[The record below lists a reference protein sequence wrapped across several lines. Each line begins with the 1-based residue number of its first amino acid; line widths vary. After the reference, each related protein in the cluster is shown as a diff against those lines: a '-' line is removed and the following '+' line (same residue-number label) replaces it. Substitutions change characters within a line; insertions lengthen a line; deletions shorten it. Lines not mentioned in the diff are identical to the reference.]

1 MNHNGQFLPHTNQ
14 VPQPPQHFGQ
24 HNHGLVQ
31 YRGQH
36 YPNQHAGYIA
46 GAGGGY
52 HMASMGSPPSQRA
65 DGAIYH
71 QSGPGIVP
79 SGYPAHALPGNVPS
93 MHHRFTGYPTQTGPS
108 TVVQPP
114 QHQYYQ
120 HPYTNNYHLH
130 DPKSQISPQP
140 PPQHAMYPQQQHFQP
155 HQQQQ
160 QQQHQQPQG
169 HPYSSQESNSHAIYP
184 QNQFRPAIP
193 HGHQHYPAY
202 FQGPQTNPN
211 GYQYGHPQQRAP
223 MQPGTPVM
231 VPNHNSM
238 AANPMCAQQPSNGM
252 VQAAPFTQQ
261 HMSSH
266 MRPQMRPRVPGALQ
280 VHNYPM
286 HSSQFQSLLTA
297 SSMNHMDS
305 QHQHS
310 NMRRL
315 RQMPLGIG
323 GPQLQ
328 QMYPQQQEQNTHS
341 EDSQGFSHAFVES
354 HQNQTLDQVNGP
366 SSSNVIETGPGQ
378 DVVSSGNYEDI
389 APQMNLHPEIGTT
402 KQAYLDA
409 DGPPD
414 VNSSINDA
422 MDQNMTTLLG
432 TENQDFNTLSQDP
445 HEVMHLPEEA
455 PPNQDNSMMLP
466 IMTESELI
474 TSSLE
479 ESNTENLP
487 GPTPAVTVPS
497 VIATIDKKFTTT
509 VRVPFGWRRL
519 VLSESVIYYS
529 PSGVQLR
536 SMDDVK
542 TYLLREGTCKC
553 GLECPIRID
562 ESFDF
567 DDTKHSEAQPFV
579 MDSTIP
585 SRYCAHKKLLAGL
598 AALDKTPAFMTR
610 IQHIHN
616 PVISTKRGPRRTKKK
631 VKAFSGMKVAQ
642 MLEAREVERQRIN
655 EIIKQQKQEYEAQL
669 NHTAVTSTTQAI
681 VSSVATTHVEKPPTQ
696 VGKNEDKIAPL
707 LSDDSESQSKASQK
721 TTEAGIDN
729 LEEPAPKESQPPI
742 NDNPRQGVSKNL
754 EIRRMSNTEE
764 GNKILNDAWTS
775 PDKDKGQTPLQMVE
789 SIVSNINN
797 LPKQESTPQLDRIHP
812 SETTSGM
819 AGGGVKGNSKKKAL
833 AHIAPSPSVLG
844 QNQPNT
850 ATRALTLMQNPSLTV
865 QAAPLSVQMST
876 TVQTTTSG
884 VHHHQQ
890 QQPVMQLV
898 NTLNGPMIMHAV
910 PFSGANVVHAMAG
923 SQNQLVHPILPAQA
937 QAIPVSTSGLF
948 SNVTKP
954 ILKKR
959 QKKKTSEHQQPTPGN
974 TMPIPIIMS
983 TAPALAASPAT
994 LTAGGTQ
1001 QIITIGQASQ
1011 GAGMMSASHGLGQFL
1026 PHQNVMVNQAG
1037 QVVTNLGG
1045 QMIVSNGGALMTMP
1059 TVQTGMVLNQLPDGT
1074 FIQVPTTQGM
1084 ISQLPILH
1092 GNCQQILANGGPIIM
1107 NSNPTGSNHQIIHS
1121 NGGTFILASPGG
1133 LVQAQ
1138 GLASSLQPAGLVSPR
1153 QHQQIML
1160 STPGPSSGYVS
1171 PSKSNLSPNTS
1182 IKSHNTTP
1190 IELGDTSSSE
1200 DEEDDDDDDGD
1211 EDDADDNDDVE
1222 DSKDSSDSESDGIQ
1236 HQSILPLKQSPST
1249 SGLRRKSPIK
1259 LSRPT
1264 TPVKSRSPRYGTP
1277 SRSRNNSKS
1286 SSKRST
1292 PESSKT
1298 SPRIFIQSNQVDSSG
1313 LKATPPH
1320 SACDFESPSTSSS
1333 HLHHHHERTKE
1344 VHEEDEEPSLDTSG
1358 STDDGKGSR
1367 IKRRRK
1373 RNAEEILKE
1382 EVNLS
1387 DEDESDESV
1396 NTVSEGPRQFSVGE
1410 VIWGAHGNFNS
1421 WPGKLIKTFP
1431 ESRRVRVCWF
1441 GTKDVSEVE
1450 SNALKSLSE
1459 GLEAHHRSIKKI
1471 RKGRK
1476 LNASLERAIQEAM
1489 TELD

>member
-1 MNHNGQFLPHTNQ
+1 
-14 VPQPPQHFGQ
+14 
-24 HNHGLVQ
+24 
-31 YRGQH
+31 
-36 YPNQHAGYIA
+36 
-46 GAGGGY
+46 
-52 HMASMGSPPSQRA
+52 MASMGSPPSQRA

-354 HQNQTLDQVNGP
+354 HQNQTLDQ
-366 SSSNVIETGPGQ
+366 
-378 DVVSSGNYEDI
+378 
-389 APQMNLHPEIGTT
+389 
-402 KQAYLDA
+402 
-409 DGPPD
+409 
-414 VNSSINDA
+414 
-422 MDQNMTTLLG
+422 
-432 TENQDFNTLSQDP
+432 
-445 HEVMHLPEEA
+445 
-455 PPNQDNSMMLP
+455 
-466 IMTESELI
+466 
-474 TSSLE
+474 
-479 ESNTENLP
+479 
-487 GPTPAVTVPS
+487 
-497 VIATIDKKFTTT
+497 
-509 VRVPFGWRRL
+509 
-519 VLSESVIYYS
+519 
-529 PSGVQLR
+529 
-536 SMDDVK
+536 
-542 TYLLREGTCKC
+542 
-553 GLECPIRID
+553 
-562 ESFDF
+562 
-567 DDTKHSEAQPFV
+567 KHSEAQPFV

-616 PVISTKRGPRRTKKK
+616 PVISTKR
-631 VKAFSGMKVAQ
+631 
-642 MLEAREVERQRIN
+642 
-655 EIIKQQKQEYEAQL
+655 
-669 NHTAVTSTTQAI
+669 
-681 VSSVATTHVEKPPTQ
+681 
-696 VGKNEDKIAPL
+696 
-707 LSDDSESQSKASQK
+707 
-721 TTEAGIDN
+721 EAGIDN

-1387 DEDESDESV
+1387 DEARIV
-1396 NTVSEGPRQFSVGE
+1396 V
-1410 VIWGAHGNFNS
+1410 
-1421 WPGKLIKTFP
+1421 
-1431 ESRRVRVCWF
+1431 
-1441 GTKDVSEVE
+1441 
-1450 SNALKSLSE
+1450 LK
-1459 GLEAHHRSIKKI
+1459 
-1471 RKGRK
+1471 RK
-1476 LNASLERAIQEAM
+1476 
-1489 TELD
+1489 